1 MASAAGNMTASN
13 ASGRFDARFRAFIE
27 AVSGH
32 RARLHRYCN
41 RMTGSALDGE
51 DVMQDVLFEA
61 YRKLELLKED
71 QPLAPWLFRI
81 AHNRCIDFI
90 RKRTVRHAR
99 EAAAAEPDVA
109 PAVAFHGHGVG
120 RALERLVL
128 TLPPKERACVLLK
141 DVFDHSLE
149 EIAVLVDSTVGGVK
163 AALNRG
169 RSKLAALPAQP
180 MAQAEISAHIR
191 DLHALYADRF
201 NRRDWDG
208 IRQLISADARL
219 RITDLYA
226 GPASEQYFTRF
237 EAMPYPWRL
246 VAGRFDGEPVLI
258 LLGGLAA
265 PMAPTVVVRLDSDG
279 RLIHAIRHY
288 TGCPWIL
295 ADSASLS
302 LDPDRPRAH

>member
-1 MASAAGNMTASN
+1 MTASN

-32 RARLHRYCN
+32 RARLHRYCS
-41 RMTGSALDGE
+41 RMTRSVLDGE

-61 YRKLELLKED
+61 YRKLELLKDD

-90 RKRTVRHAR
+90 RKRTVRYAK
-99 EAAAAEPDVA
+99 EAAAAEPDIA
-109 PAVAFHGHGVG
+109 PATEFYGHGIG
-120 RALERLVL
+120 RALERLVIG
-128 TLPPKERACVLLK
+128 LPPKERACVLLK
-141 DVFDHSLE
+141 DVFDYSLE
-149 EIAVLVDSTVGGVK
+149 EIAVLVDSTAGGVK
-163 AALNRG
+163 SALNRG
-169 RSKLAALPAQP
+169 RSKLAALSAQP
-180 MAQAEISAHIR
+180 IPQVEISPDIL
-191 DLHALYADRF
+191 DLHALYAERF

-226 GPASEQYFTRF
+226 GPASEHYFTRF
-237 EAMPYPWRL
+237 EAMAYPWRM
-246 VAGRFDGEPVLI
+246 ATGRFDGEPVLV

-265 PMAPTVVVRLDSDG
+265 EMAPTVIVRLDSEG
-279 RLIHAIRHY
+279 GSIHAIRHY

-295 ADSASLS
+295 ADAASLVIT
-302 LDPDRPRAH
+302 PDLARAH